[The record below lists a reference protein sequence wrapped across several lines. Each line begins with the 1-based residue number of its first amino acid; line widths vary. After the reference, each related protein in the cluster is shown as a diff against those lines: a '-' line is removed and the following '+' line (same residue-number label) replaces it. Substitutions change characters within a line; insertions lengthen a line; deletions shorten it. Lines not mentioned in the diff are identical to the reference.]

1 MLDVL
6 GGFEHF
12 PLVVELNTRQLNFK
26 LVQYLVHFHA
36 LINFPLE
43 FLDLNPDLRNV
54 LLLVSQLI
62 NRFRLSINFRG
73 DLLKLSRDLMSRVL
87 SFLLNKFDLLL
98 NNLGELA
105 SVVEPDLATV
115 DLEHRHVH
123 CFWDQLF
130 YLLLLF

>member
-12 PLVVELNTRQLNFK
+12 PLVVELNTRQFNFK
-26 LVQYLVHFHA
+26 LVQYIVHFHA

-43 FLDLNPDLRNV
+43 FFDLNPDLRNV

-62 NRFRLSINFRG
+62 NRLRLSINLRG

-87 SFLLNKFDLLL
+87 SFLLNKFDFFLDD
-98 NNLGELA
+98 LGELA

-123 CFWDQLF
+123 CLRDQLF